1 MAAPDR
7 RRLEE
12 AVRAF
17 LAAAGLDLAHAD
29 LVGTPQR
36 VAEAWTDEFLAG
48 YGCDPRAAL
57 GELVATPGEGSG
69 LVVVTD
75 LEFRSMCPHHLLP
88 YRGVAHLAYLP
99 SKHLVGFGRLGALVD
114 ALGHRLVLQE
124 HLAHQVAQALIDV
137 VGARG
142 AGCLIRGE
150 HMCLRMRGEEQAS
163 AVVYAEAFLG
173 TLATDAAAQA
183 HIRLLASG
191 SGGKA

>member
-1 MAAPDR
+1 LAAPDR
-7 RRLEE
+7 ARLEE

-17 LAAAGLDLAHAD
+17 LTAAGLDLRHAD
-29 LVGTPQR
+29 LVGTPER
-36 VAEAWTDEFLAG
+36 VAAAWVDEFLAG
-48 YGCDPRAAL
+48 YAVDAKSAL
-57 GELVATPGEGSG
+57 GELVPTSGEGSG

-99 SKHLVGFGRLGALVD
+99 STHLVGFGRLAALVD

-124 HLAHQVAQALIDV
+124 HLARQIAQALIDV

-150 HMCLRMRGEEQAS
+150 HMCLQLRGEEQTE
-163 AVVYAEAFLG
+163 AVVHAEAFLG
-173 TLATDAAAQA
+173 VLASDAAAQA
-183 HIRLLASG
+183 HVRHLANNSR
-191 SGGKA
+191 SKA